1 MNRAQVRQ
9 NVARNVEG
17 RNFVVGTITSMNVN
31 NPRCDSLAYFP
42 NDNFND
48 SEFFVYAG
56 TAIGQSRRVSDFL
69 QLNGEVVPLSAF
81 APNAVAG
88 DSFEIHPHFGWTVEQ
103 FNAAIDM
110 AHYAVEDIYLL
121 DKVDE
126 SLTMIVD
133 TYEYTIPAGFRYL
146 SKVLYKPIGATYFTE
161 ISVLEWRVIPGATK
175 KLWLDR
181 IYDGATLRLVG
192 QGQATLP
199 ANDAATVQLPERYVV
214 AKATALVLAMQ
225 PGGEISDARERMQWA
240 AWWEQQAD
248 IEMVRM
254 RTAVKPNS
262 RIVESN

>member
-1 MNRAQVRQ
+1 MNRAQIRQ
-9 NVARNVEG
+9 HVAHNVEG
-17 RNFVVGTITSMNVN
+17 RNFFLGTITSMDVN
-31 NPRCDSLAYFP
+31 TPRCDSLVYFP

-48 SEFFVYAG
+48 GEFFVYAG
-56 TAIGQSRRVSDFL
+56 TAIGQSRRIQASWQNNVQPIIPFS
-69 QLNGEVVPLSAF
+69 
-81 APNAVAG
+81 PNAVAG
-88 DSFEIHPHFGWTVEQ
+88 DFFEIHPHFGWTVEQ

-110 AHYAVEDIYLL
+110 AHYAVEDFYLL

-126 SLTMIVD
+126 SLMMIAD

-146 SKVLYKPIGATYFTE
+146 AQVLFKPTGAMYFTE
-161 ISVLEWRVIPGATK
+161 IPVLEWRVVPGATK

-181 IYDGATLRLVG
+181 LYDGATLRLVG

-248 IEMVRM
+248 KELVRM